1 MRFKLFMLAVLSTL
15 ALAVSAEPTVD
26 GPSVTIRG
34 TVVDEN
40 GAPLPAASVVVEGT
54 TIGTGTTSDGHF
66 TLQLRHS
73 NPVLRISFMGY
84 QTQRYKI
91 TDKTEND
98 IKVRLTPSNNQLNAV
113 VVTGSRIERPLK
125 DVPVVTRI
133 ISARD
138 IERINPANLTQLLQY
153 ELPGLQFG
161 YNSMSQT
168 EEISYQGMGGE
179 YVLFLLDGER
189 VSGEGADHNI
199 DFSRFNVNDIERIE
213 VVRGAASTLYDSN
226 ALGGVIN
233 IITKNANRPVMAN
246 VSARYAGS
254 NGQNYALQ
262 AGTRQS
268 RLSTLTS
275 VGYRQRDSYVIEE
288 DKGKKMTTVK
298 PDGTQETEQYAGIP
312 TTIHGY
318 EIWDVSQKIG
328 YSFTDH
334 LKADVKASYYH
345 NRQAHRLGEKFH
357 RVFEDYALNSRLN
370 WIINKDHQLNF
381 VYQFD
386 RYNKNQ
392 DTIKGNSANIYA
404 NRMHV
409 GRLNYSGH
417 IGKHQLSAGIEYTHE
432 YLHHYF
438 MPDSG
443 SASRYQ
449 AAAFLQEEWQLSDE
463 LTIVAGLRAD
473 REKLYHFHLTPKLTL
488 MYRPWRQFT
497 FRANYAEGYRS
508 PSLKELY
515 QEYDMG
521 GLGMFTLWGNP
532 KLRPE
537 KSRQY
542 SLSAEYNYN
551 GLNTSVS
558 LYHNRFKDKISYA
571 RLDNGT
577 RDMQYVNAEKAR
589 TTGVEIVARYRVT
602 KGFDVTGSYAYV
614 DDYEK
619 TNGLNTSTVRP
630 HSMTF
635 GACYR
640 KTWLNIDWT
649 AALNGQW
656 TSRLRTNTLNRDG
669 SYYYVTYDPRTMC
682 NLHISARFL
691 RGINAG
697 FMIENLLNYKDKSS
711 DRTVQVPQKGQ
722 NYVATLQVNLADV
735 FKW

>member
-1 MRFKLFMLAVLSTL
+1 MRFKLFMLSILSALTL
-15 ALAVSAEPTVD
+15 SVSAEPIVG

-34 TVVDEN
+34 TVVDEK
-40 GAPLPAASVVVEGT
+40 GQPLPAASVVVEGT
-54 TIGTGTTSDGHF
+54 TIGTGTTSDGRF
-66 TLQLRHS
+66 TLQLRHA
-73 NPVLRISFMGY
+73 NPVLRVSFMGY
-84 QTQRYKI
+84 QTQRCKI
-91 TDKTEND
+91 ANTRDD
-98 IKVRLTPSNNQLNAV
+98 IKVRLTPSDNQLNTV
-113 VVTGSRIERPLK
+113 VVTGSRVERQLK
-125 DVPVVTRI
+125 DVPVITRV
-133 ISARD
+133 ISSRD
-138 IERINPANLTQLLQY
+138 IQRINPVDLAQLLQY

-168 EEISYQGMGGE
+168 EEISYQGLGGE
-179 YVLFLLDGER
+179 YVVFLLDGER
-189 VSGEGADHNI
+189 ISGEGADHNI
-199 DFSRFNVNDIERIE
+199 DFSRFNINDIERIE

-226 ALGGVIN
+226 ALGGVVN
-233 IITKNANRPVMAN
+233 IITKNANRPVTAN
-246 VSARYAGS
+246 VAARYAGS
-254 NGQNYALQ
+254 HGQNYSLQ

-268 RLSTLTS
+268 RLTTLTS
-275 VGYRQRDSYVIEE
+275 VGYRQRDSYTIEE
-288 DKGKKMTTVK
+288 EQGKKMTTVK
-298 PDGTQETEQYAGIP
+298 PDGSRETEQYAGIP

-328 YSFTDH
+328 YSLTDH
-334 LKADVKASYYH
+334 LKAEVKAGYYH
-345 NRQAHRLGEKFH
+345 NRKAHRLGETYH
-357 RVFEDYALNSRLN
+357 RIFQDYTLGGRLN
-370 WIINKDHQLNF
+370 WMMNANHQMNF

-386 RYNKNQ
+386 RYDKNQ
-392 DTIKGNSANIYA
+392 DTIRGGSGNIYS

-409 GRLNYSGH
+409 GRLSYSGH
-417 IGKHQLSAGIEYTHE
+417 MGRHRLSAGMEYTHE

-449 AAAFLQEEWQLSDE
+449 AAAFLQEEWQLTDG

-473 REKLYHFHLTPKLTL
+473 IEKLYHFHLTPKLTV
-488 MYRPWRQFT
+488 MYRPWRDFT

-542 SLSAEYNYN
+542 SASVEYNHN
-551 GLNTSVS
+551 GLNASVS
-558 LYHNRFKDKISYA
+558 LYHNRFRDKISYA
-571 RLDNGT
+571 RMDNGT

-589 TTGVEIVARYRVT
+589 TTGVEIMGRYRLAQN
-602 KGFDVTGSYAYV
+602 FDLTGSYAYV
-614 DDYEK
+614 DDYEE
-619 TNGLNTSTVRP
+619 TDGLNTSYVRP

-640 KTWLNIDWT
+640 RTLLKVDWT

-669 SYYYVTYDPRTMC
+669 SYYYVVYDPRTMC
-682 NLHISARFL
+682 NLNLSARFL
-691 RGINAG
+691 RGVTAG
-697 FMIENLLNYKDKSS
+697 LMIENLFGYQDKSS
-711 DRTVQVPQKGQ
+711 DRAVQVPQQGR
-722 NYVATLQVNLADV
+722 NYVATLRLDLADV